1 MGGWDLR
8 EPKKYLG
15 IYTKANNMSKQQ
27 GETSSTHGTQSSTHD
42 PHSIQSTRSSS
53 THGSTTGSRS
63 NTLSSSP
70 PGASRMSGGG
80 KKTNANC
87 WEGGQAVVDEFRTAY
102 RRRAEDMDAFGL
114 ALHNILQYVN
124 GPVRESMKKVNNGT
138 MPPDLEDECFACLPV
153 EYAKG
158 IASQDTGT
166 RTSTADAL
174 VLEMLNKQVFP
185 KLPYE
190 ETCEIKPVIAALG
203 TNTF

>member
-1 MGGWDLR
+1 
-8 EPKKYLG
+8 
-15 IYTKANNMSKQQ
+15 
-27 GETSSTHGTQSSTHD
+27 
-42 PHSIQSTRSSS
+42 
-53 THGSTTGSRS
+53 
-63 NTLSSSP
+63 
-70 PGASRMSGGG
+70 MSGGG

>member
-15 IYTKANNMSKQQ
+15 IYTKANMSKQQQ
-27 GETSSTHGTQSSTHD
+27 GETSSTHSTQSSTQ
-42 PHSIQSTRSSS
+42 STQSTQSTRSGS
-53 THGSTTGSRS
+53 THGRTTGSRP
-63 NTLSSSP
+63 NTLSSSRS
-70 PGASRMSGGG
+70 GASRMTGGG

-114 ALHNILQYVN
+114 ALHNILQYIN
-124 GPVRESMKKVNNGT
+124 GPLRESVKKVNNGT
-138 MPPDLEDECFACLPV
+138 MPDDLEDECFACLPV

-190 ETCEIKPVIAALG
+190 ETCEIKPIIPALG